1 MRSASPLRPLP
12 LLALAAVGLG
22 APPLHAA
29 APASPASAPT
39 SVTAAPAPGPR
50 ASADARRMVATT
62 FTNLVV
68 FDNGAGY
75 LHGFWRTLGTA
86 GPDTPGR
93 LQWGRGCPDISE
105 RVFLALHTAFAN
117 PDRFFLIV
125 EKSPDPR
132 QPGAHCV
139 THVELERIQSPSDPP
154 HQAPPGPPPAAAP
167 AQPPAQAA
175 PKP

>member
-1 MRSASPLRPLP
+1 MRSASQLRPLL
-12 LLALAAVGLG
+12 LLATIAAVGLG

-29 APASPASAPT
+29 APASITPAPASIT
-39 SVTAAPAPGPR
+39 PAPGPTPR
-50 ASADARRMVATT
+50 ASADVTRMVAAT
-62 FTNLVV
+62 FTNLVI

-125 EKSPDPR
+125 DKSPDPR
-132 QPGAHCV
+132 QPGVHCL
-139 THVELERIQSPSDPP
+139 THVELERIN
-154 HQAPPGPPPAAAP
+154 PPPAGPTTPP
-167 AQPPAQAA
+167 AQPPAASR
-175 PKP
+175 P